1 MLGWNNKKKE
11 AKITKVKQLGGGTI
25 VVGVEN

>member
-1 MLGWNNKKKE
+1 MLGWNNQKG
-11 AKITKVKQLGGGTI
+11 AIIVKVEQLGRGAI